1 MSCDF
6 QPPSRTFGPAPPPFR
21 LFLATTHLSL
31 VAKSP
36 VVHPLSVQLLTK
48 CSSRNSFVLKTIHLS
63 WVGCTPGVY
72 PPPQSLYSSSL
83 QGFRRAS
90 DLSPFFSHSCALC
103 CAFLHSEKN
112 ATLFFLSESALFAKK
127 HAGVEVPPP
136 SAGNAER
143 MDRAGQ
149 ARLSVRIENYDLIWL
164 EAGSQVTA
172 AWRK

>member
-31 VAKSP
+31 VTKSP

-63 WVGCTPGVY
+63 RVGCTPGVY

-83 QGFRRAS
+83 HGFRREIGRAS
-90 DLSPFFSHSCALC
+90 CR
-103 CAFLHSEKN
+103 
-112 ATLFFLSESALFAKK
+112 
-127 HAGVEVPPP
+127 
-136 SAGNAER
+136 ER
-143 MDRAGQ
+143 
-149 ARLSVRIENYDLIWL
+149 V
-164 EAGSQVTA
+164 
-172 AWRK
+172 

>member
-72 PPPQSLYSSSL
+72 PLLKVCTVQVCK
-83 QGFRRAS
+83 GF
-90 DLSPFFSHSCALC
+90 
-103 CAFLHSEKN
+103 
-112 ATLFFLSESALFAKK
+112 
-127 HAGVEVPPP
+127 GVPPIYP
-136 SAGNAER
+136 
-143 MDRAGQ
+143 
-149 ARLSVRIENYDLIWL
+149 LSFHIL
-164 EAGSQVTA
+164 A
-172 AWRK
+172 